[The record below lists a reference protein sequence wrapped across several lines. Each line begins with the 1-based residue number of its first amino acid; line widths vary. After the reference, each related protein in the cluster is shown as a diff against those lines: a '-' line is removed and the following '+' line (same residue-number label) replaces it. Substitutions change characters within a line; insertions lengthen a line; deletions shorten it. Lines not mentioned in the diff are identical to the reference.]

1 MFFWFP
7 FYFAGR
13 GLTCPAG
20 TSTVL
25 RTSSSP
31 MSLKLTRKPGSISFY
46 WQQRNP
52 PRQREKVM
60 MVRRSI
66 FFSGG
71 QYLLH
76 SVEGPF
82 ILCKLTA
89 NNGDCLWLT
98 KHHEY
103 IGHISL
109 NALCMG
115 ILLFLLLSVEGL
127 TWGMQ
132 PRMTPNDSSTV
143 QVCVTNS
150 NTLSLVGDSDI
161 ERMPPRTTIRAL
173 SKSLN
178 RKNWL
183 AKCMILYIN
192 STWEQ
197 GRILHF
203 YLHTKQSGIL

>member
-1 MFFWFP
+1 MFPWFP

-31 MSLKLTRKPGSISFY
+31 MSLKLTRKPGSIFFTGS
-46 WQQRNP
+46 
-52 PRQREKVM
+52 RETHRARGKKWWWWGGAY
-60 MVRRSI
+60 

-115 ILLFLLLSVEGL
+115 ILLFLLLSVGRV

-143 QVCVTNS
+143 PVCVTKS
-150 NTLSLVGDSDI
+150 NTLWLVDA
-161 ERMPPRTTIRAL
+161 T
-173 SKSLN
+173 
-178 RKNWL
+178 
-183 AKCMILYIN
+183 
-192 STWEQ
+192 
-197 GRILHF
+197 
-203 YLHTKQSGIL
+203 